1 MKQMRISVLYL
12 GRYEFLKKHLVAC
25 DSETETIQ
33 CLVPAILIEHPE
45 LGNILYDTGSTP
57 LYSSEHSDII
67 LDNYPVTE
75 FISIESALAEKGLK
89 PADIDILILSH
100 LHFDHAG
107 GLKYFAGTKAIENV
121 LIAEGDLKQA
131 YCSVMTGDEGAYC
144 RALFDVKGIRFQT
157 VPDIYALADDITLF
171 TQRCHTPGVI
181 GLILKTVNNGTIITT
196 GDTMYTRE
204 SFDNQTPPGGHNSN
218 SQVDFFA
225 NLERIKSLQNEH
237 QATLFFGHDE
247 EQVKEWSDRGWLD

>member
-1 MKQMRISVLYL
+1 METMKISMLYL

-25 DSETETIQ
+25 DSDTETIQ
-33 CLVPAILIEHPE
+33 CLVPAILIQHPT

-57 LYSSEHSDII
+57 LYSSEHSDVIR
-67 LDNYPVTE
+67 DNYPVTE
-75 FISIESALAEKGLK
+75 FISIEDALAEKGLK
-89 PADIDILILSH
+89 PSDIDILILSH

-107 GLKYFAGTKAIENV
+107 GLKYFVGTKAIKQV

-131 YCSVMTGDEGAYC
+131 WGSVMTGDEGAYC

-157 VPDIYALADDITLF
+157 IPDTYALADDIILF

-181 GLILKTVNNGTIITT
+181 GLILKTANHGTIITT
-196 GDTMYTRE
+196 GDTIYTRE
-204 SFDNQTPPGGHNSN
+204 SFENQTPPGGHNSK

-225 NLERIKSLQNEH
+225 NLERIKALQKEH

-247 EQVKEWSDRGWLD
+247 KQINEWCANGWIE